1 MKYLIVTVLLIA
13 GFIGCSEE
21 SNVVKLKSGLQY
33 VNDSLGT
40 GSEAKSGDLITIHFR
55 AWVIKDSTN
64 VFADWNQDST
74 RMTSLIGNSIDF
86 GQPIKIKLGA
96 SAFIRGADEAI
107 VGMKVGG
114 WRTIL
119 IPSGKAYGE
128 LGYGPIPP
136 NSSLKVVIN
145 LLDTKEPLVAKQWD
159 IDSTKI
165 DTTKSGLRYCII
177 IPGSP
182 DRADSTDL
190 VTVHYSGFLTSGRI
204 FDSSVE
210 RDEPFKF
217 RFKLQPMIPGWE
229 EGIKLIGKGGKI
241 KLIIPPSLAYG
252 EVPEETIPTDST
264 ETEPADSTQTIPAN
278 STLIFDVEMLDIQKM
293 NMAQK

>member
-1 MKYLIVTVLLIA
+1 MKYLIVAFLLLV
-13 GFIGCSEE
+13 FFVGCSKDQ
-21 SNVVKLKSGLQY
+21 NVVKLESGLQY

-40 GSEAKSGDLITIHFR
+40 GSEAKIGDLITIHFR
-55 AWVIKDSTN
+55 AWIIKDSNN

-86 GQPIKIKLGA
+86 GQPIKIKLGD
-96 SAFIRGADEAI
+96 SAFIRGVDEAI

-119 IPSGKAYGE
+119 IPSSKAYGE
-128 LGYGPIPP
+128 MGYGPIPP

-145 LLDTKEPLVAKQWD
+145 LLDTKEPIAAKQWN
-159 IDSTKI
+159 IDSSKI
-165 DTTKSGLRYCII
+165 VTTKSGLQYYII
-177 IPGSP
+177 NPGSKE
-182 DRADSTDL
+182 RADSTDL

-217 RFKLQPMIPGWE
+217 RLKLQPVIPGWE
-229 EGIKLIGKGGKI
+229 EGLKLMGKGGKI

-252 EVPEETIPTDST
+252 AVPVG
-264 ETEPADSTQTIPAN
+264 TIPAN

-293 NMAQK
+293 NVAQK